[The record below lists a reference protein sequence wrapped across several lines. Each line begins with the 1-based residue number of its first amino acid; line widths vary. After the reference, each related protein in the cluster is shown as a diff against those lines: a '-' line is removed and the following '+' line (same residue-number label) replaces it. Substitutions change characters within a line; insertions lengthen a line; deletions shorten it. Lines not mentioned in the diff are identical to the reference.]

1 MIARNST
8 FVYKGKPTNVK
19 QVSEQ
24 LGVRYVLEGSLQR
37 SGDHLR
43 ITAQLIDALVGDH
56 LWAEN
61 YDRDLKDIFALQ
73 DEITMKVLT
82 ATAGKLTREDQI
94 LSAGKYFKGKQG
106 LDCYLKIMEGE
117 KYRAGFNVDDNRMAR
132 RIAEEAVA
140 MCPDNPMAYYFLGSV
155 HQLDYHLG
163 SGNSPEES
171 TEKGIEFTQ
180 KALAMDDSISLAHAI
195 LGALYVQK
203 RDYDKA
209 IAEGERSIALDPSGA
224 RAYDLYAQT
233 LHYAARWEEAILM
246 YQKALRLNPFAG
258 SAYHHH
264 FGNSLVNAGR
274 YEEAVSEYKKAIQL
288 ERNNIFAHQGLAVAY
303 IMTGRDKEARAEAAE
318 VLRINPKFTVDRLF
332 SKTTL
337 QKDQAKVDMWRT
349 ALQKAGLK

>member
-1 MIARNST
+1 
-8 FVYKGKPTNVK
+8 
-19 QVSEQ
+19 
-24 LGVRYVLEGSLQR
+24 
-37 SGDHLR
+37 
-43 ITAQLIDALVGDH
+43 
-56 LWAEN
+56 
-61 YDRDLKDIFALQ
+61 
-73 DEITMKVLT
+73 VLT

-155 HQLDYHLG
+155 HQLDYWLG

-171 TEKGIEFTQ
+171 IEKGIEFTQ
-180 KALAMDDSISLAHAI
+180 KALAMDDSIALAHAI
-195 LGALYVQK
+195 LGALYLQK

-233 LHYAARWEEAILM
+233 LHYATRWDEAILM

-274 YEEAVSEYKKAIQL
+274 YEEAVSEFTKAIQL
-288 ERNNIFAHQGLAVAY
+288 ERNNIFAHIGLAVTY
-303 IMTGRDKEARAEAAE
+303 TMMGRDKEARAEAAE
-318 VLRINPKFTVDRLF
+318 VLRINPKFSIDKAY
-332 SKTTL
+332 SASSI
-337 QKDQAKVDMWRT
+337 QKDRSKVDNYYN
-349 ALQKAGLK
+349 ALRKAGLK